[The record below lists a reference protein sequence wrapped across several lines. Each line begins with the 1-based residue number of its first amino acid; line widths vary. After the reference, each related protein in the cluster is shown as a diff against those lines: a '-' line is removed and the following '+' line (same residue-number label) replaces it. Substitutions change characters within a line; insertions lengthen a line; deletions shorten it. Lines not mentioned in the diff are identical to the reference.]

1 MKQTIKKFI
10 TGMTFTWI
18 FLATMGVS
26 TAYPQQLQL
35 DISLS
40 SVDVIRFTDLAKFDP
55 NSSGGTSRVL
65 FKFTAT
71 NTGSVPYNIKRKDA
85 KLTMLYNGKSLDLA
99 IFNGSDVVVEPGRSV
114 VVDNT
119 NAFKPD
125 SRFNWEREGDFSID
139 KIKEIL
145 FGSKNA
151 EINLGGPL
159 PAGEYTFAV
168 SVVGQGSVSQSL
180 VLSNPSGFV
189 QIVGPGAELNSGDV
203 PTIFNKQP
211 FIAWIGDAPSYRLRV
226 YEKGTNDKS
235 ISDFKSKV
243 ANLDIDNY
251 KSTSFQYPASGVG
264 VRPLE
269 VGKTYVI
276 IVESKL
282 NSLGSNV
289 AELNVATPYEFK
301 LAELQS
307 ASEGASSQALELLKQ
322 LFGDSNEAVFAALKD
337 AKPDGNATVDG
348 RPIGVQELIKIGNNL
363 RSGQFKLVKV
373 SVK

>member
-1 MKQTIKKFI
+1 MKHTIKKFI
-10 TGMTFTWI
+10 AGMAFTWI
-18 FLATMGVS
+18 FLITMGVS
-26 TAYPQQLQL
+26 TAYTQQLQL
-35 DISLS
+35 DLMLT
-40 SVDVIRFTDLAKFDP
+40 SVDVIKFNDLAKFDP
-55 NSSGGTSRVL
+55 NSSGGTSRIL
-65 FKFTAT
+65 FRFTAT
-71 NTGSVPYNIKRKDA
+71 NTGSTPVTIARKKA
-85 KLTMLYNGKSLDLA
+85 KLSMLYNNKSLDLA
-99 IFNGSDVVVEPGRSV
+99 IFNGADVVIEAGRSV

-119 NAFKPD
+119 NAFKSD
-125 SRFNWEREGDFSID
+125 SRFNWEREGDFSLD
-139 KIKEIL
+139 KIKEVL
-145 FGSKNA
+145 FGNKNA
-151 EINLGGPL
+151 DVNMGGPL
-159 PAGEYTFAV
+159 PAGEYTF
-168 SVVGQGSVSQSL
+168 VVDITGVGSVSQSL

-189 QIVGPGAELNSGDV
+189 QIVGPGAELGSGDV
-203 PTIFNKQP
+203 PVIFNKQP
-211 FIAWIGDAPSYRLRV
+211 FIAWIGDAPYYRLRV

-235 ISDFKSKV
+235 IGDFKSKV
-243 ANLDIDNY
+243 ANLDLDNY

-276 IVESKL
+276 ILESKL
-282 NSLGSNV
+282 TSLGSNV
-289 AELNVATPYEFK
+289 AETTVAQPFEFK

-307 ASEGASSQALELLKQ
+307 ATEGASSQALELLKQ